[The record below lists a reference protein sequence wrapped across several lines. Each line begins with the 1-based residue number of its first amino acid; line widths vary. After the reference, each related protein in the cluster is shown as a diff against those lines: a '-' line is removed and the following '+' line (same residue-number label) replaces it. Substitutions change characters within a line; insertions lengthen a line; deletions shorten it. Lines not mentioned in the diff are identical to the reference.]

1 MAARLC
7 DIAERYE
14 VLIPTMGLERLP
26 EGVVATPHGPVEL
39 AGFPGPIEVL
49 RADRRAQGA
58 RPQRHRR
65 ALDPLAVHLTV
76 IVNGRSGRSTK
87 RQLRLR

>member
-39 AGFPGPIEVL
+39 AGFPGPMW
-49 RADRRAQGA
+49 
-58 RPQRHRR
+58 
-65 ALDPLAVHLTV
+65 
-76 IVNGRSGRSTK
+76 SSS
-87 RQLRLR
+87 

>member
-39 AGFPGPIEVL
+39 AGFPGADRGV
-49 RADRRAQGA
+49 RADRRPDGA

-65 ALDPLAVHLTV
+65 ALDPLPVHLS
-76 IVNGRSGRSTK
+76 RSVFEIGPIGPI
-87 RQLRLR
+87 